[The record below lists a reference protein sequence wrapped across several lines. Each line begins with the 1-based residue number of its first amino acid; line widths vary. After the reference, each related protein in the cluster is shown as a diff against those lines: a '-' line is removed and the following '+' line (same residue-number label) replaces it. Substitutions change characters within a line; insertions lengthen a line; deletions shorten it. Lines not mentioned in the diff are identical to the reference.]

1 MTSVLARLDQ
11 FSFHHTLASTAGDV
25 LVIFT
30 GPACGACR
38 RLKRVLEE
46 YAQQFAD
53 LTLFEVDA
61 GEDMAL
67 TREFEVFH
75 LPSMFLFRDG
85 QFHCELHS
93 EAQPQ
98 RLRRAIDAAF
108 AAPAQE
114 QP

>member
-1 MTSVLARLDQ
+1 MGSVLARLDQ
-11 FSFHHTLASTAGDV
+11 FTFHHTLAATPGGA

-38 RLKRVLEE
+38 RLKGILNEHVGE
-46 YAQQFAD
+46 FAD
-53 LTLFEVDA
+53 LHLFEVDA

-75 LPSMFLFRDG
+75 LPALFLFRDG
-85 QFHCELHS
+85 HFHCELHS
-93 EAQPQ
+93 EAQPHL
-98 RLRRAIDAAF
+98 LRRAIDAAF
-108 AAPAQE
+108 AAPPQE